1 MVHPLCS
8 TGDSARIFNNSLDR
22 IIIDD
27 AELSA
32 MNLQAGA

>member
-1 MVHPLCS
+1 MIYSLS
-8 TGDSARIFNNSLDR
+8 SAGDATRVFNNSLDR

>member
-1 MVHPLCS
+1 MVYSLCS
-8 TGDSARIFNNSLDR
+8 AGDATRVLDNGFDR

-32 MNLQAGA
+32 MNFQACT